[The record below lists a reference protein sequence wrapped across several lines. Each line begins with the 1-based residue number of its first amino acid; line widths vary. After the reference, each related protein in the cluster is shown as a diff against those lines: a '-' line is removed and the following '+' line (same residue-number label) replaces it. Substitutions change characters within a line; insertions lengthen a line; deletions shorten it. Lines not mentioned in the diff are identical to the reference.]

1 MKKQLHL
8 EVKEIKI
15 VDFLRDCSINNSDM
29 DEFKNI
35 HPRQLISE
43 EIPIPVW
50 KIHYS
55 YYTARGNPKEADKYI
70 LDNEYAWDRIEDI
83 FFDYIEEQN
92 EKYPERRLSN
102 VIIPDSFLMGKVYLK
117 LE

>member
-1 MKKQLHL
+1 MEEFKQIHPKQL
-8 EVKEIKI
+8 IG
-15 VDFLRDCSINNSDM
+15 
-29 DEFKNI
+29 
-35 HPRQLISE
+35 E

-70 LDNEYAWDRIEDI
+70 LDNENAWDRIEDKSMN
-83 FFDYIEEQN
+83 YIEEQN
-92 EKYPERRLSN
+92 KKYPERKLSN
-102 VIIPDSFLMGKVYLK
+102 VKILDSYLMGKVYLK

>member
-1 MKKQLHL
+1 
-8 EVKEIKI
+8 
-15 VDFLRDCSINNSDM
+15 M

-50 KIHYS
+50 KIHCS

-83 FFDYIEEQN
+83 FFNYIEEQN
-92 EKYPERRLSN
+92 EKHPERKLSN
-102 VIIPDSFLMGKVYLK
+102 VKILDSCLTGKVYLK